1 MFDSLGQFGAAFWGF
16 MSPGVLFT
24 VLWAT
29 FLGIVIGALPGLTA
43 TMGVALMTTLTF
55 TMPHTQAILVLVCI
69 YVGAIYGGSRSAI
82 LLNIPGTPASA
93 CSTLDGY
100 PAGAPGP
107 GRAAPWAS
115 PPRARGSARCL
126 ARCAWPRFTPVLSEM
141 ALKFQSFEFFWIA
154 LFGIVIAG
162 TLAGGDAL
170 KGYLAGFLGLWIAT
184 IGQEPY
190 YNYQRF
196 AFGSTDLA
204 GGIGLLPALVGAFG
218 VAEVLQAMRGP
229 AVKAISST
237 IDSVIPRIADVLQH
251 WRTILRSGA
260 IGTFIGIL
268 PGLGEDTAAWSSY
281 AAARRASKEKEKY
294 GKGSI
299 EGLMSA
305 ETGESACVPGAIIP
319 VLTLAVPGSAPA
331 AVLMAAMMIHDLN
344 PGPNLML
351 QTPEFFYQIVA
362 MLVIADMSKLLF
374 GLDAGAAAAVDP
386 ARAARAADAGRVR
399 AVRGRR
405 LRHHLARVRHLRHA
419 VLRLRRLRPAR
430 AQVPDGADDPGAGA
444 GRSAGEEPDARA
456 GAVGRQRRPV
466 LHAARVRGP
475 LRHHHPVDPVV
486 DPGRQPVGCATRSP
500 PGGASIGGKRRWR
513 LTGLGPISQDG

>member
-1 MFDSLGQFGAAFWGF
+1 
-16 MSPGVLFT
+16 
-24 VLWAT
+24 
-29 FLGIVIGALPGLTA
+29 
-43 TMGVALMTTLTF
+43 
-55 TMPHTQAILVLVCI
+55 
-69 YVGAIYGGSRSAI
+69 
-82 LLNIPGTPASA
+82 
-93 CSTLDGY
+93 
-100 PAGAPGP
+100 
-107 GRAAPWAS
+107 
-115 PPRARGSARCL
+115 
-126 ARCAWPRFTPVLSEM
+126 M

-162 TLAGGDAL
+162 TLAGGDPL

-184 IGQEPY
+184 IGQEPH

-229 AVKAISST
+229 AVKAVSSK
-237 IDSVIPRIADVLQH
+237 IDSVLPRIRDVFRH

-281 AAARRASKEKEKY
+281 AAARRASKEPEKY
-294 GKGSI
+294 GKGSV

-331 AVLMAAMMIHDLN
+331 AVLMAAMLIHDLN

-374 GLDAGAAAAVDP
+374 GLTLVRPLLWILLVPRERLMPVVFVLCVVGAYSITSRVFDIYVMLFFGCIGFILRELKFPMAPMILGLVLGDLLEKNLTRGLVLSGGSVVPFFTRP
-386 ARAARAADAGRVR
+386 AC
-399 AVRGRR
+399 
-405 LRHHLARVRHLRHA
+405 A
-419 VLRLRRLRPAR
+419 VLSAITILSVLWSIPAVNRGMRNLFRR
-430 AQVPDGADDPGAGA
+430 
-444 GRSAGEEPDARA
+444 
-456 GAVGRQRRPV
+456 RRV
-466 LHAARVRGP
+466 A
-475 LRHHHPVDPVV
+475 
-486 DPGRQPVGCATRSP
+486 
-500 PGGASIGGKRRWR
+500 
-513 LTGLGPISQDG
+513 

>member
-1 MFDSLGQFGAAFWGF
+1 MFDSLGQFGTAFWGF

-93 CSTLDGY
+93 CSTLDGF
-100 PAGAPGP
+100 PLARQGLA
-107 GRAAPWAS
+107 GRAMGIS
-115 PPRARGSARCL
+115 TSGSWLGTLFGTLCVATL
-126 ARCAWPRFTPVLSEM
+126 TPVLSEM
-141 ALKFQSFEFFWIA
+141 ALRFQSFEFFWIA

-162 TLAGGDAL
+162 TLAGGDPL
-170 KGYLAGFLGLWIAT
+170 KGYLAGFLGLWVAT

-190 YNYQRF
+190 YNHQRF

-218 VAEVLQAMRGP
+218 VAEVLQAMRAP
-229 AVKAISST
+229 AVKAVSST
-237 IDSVIPRIADVLQH
+237 IDSVIPRIADVLRH
-251 WRTILRSGA
+251 WKTILRSGT

-294 GKGSI
+294 GKGSV
-299 EGLMSA
+299 EGLMAA

-331 AVLMAAMMIHDLN
+331 AVLMAAMLIHDLN

-374 GLDAGAAAAVDP
+374 GLTLVRPLLWILLVPRERLMPVVFVLCVVGAYAITSRVFDIYVMLFFGLVGFVLRELKFPMAPMILGLVLGDLLEKNLTRGLVLSGGSIVPFFTRPVCAILSAITILSILWSIPAVSESVRVLFRRKPAGA
-386 ARAARAADAGRVR
+386 
-399 AVRGRR
+399 
-405 LRHHLARVRHLRHA
+405 
-419 VLRLRRLRPAR
+419 
-430 AQVPDGADDPGAGA
+430 
-444 GRSAGEEPDARA
+444 
-456 GAVGRQRRPV
+456 
-466 LHAARVRGP
+466 
-475 LRHHHPVDPVV
+475 
-486 DPGRQPVGCATRSP
+486 
-500 PGGASIGGKRRWR
+500 
-513 LTGLGPISQDG
+513 

>member
-1 MFDSLGQFGAAFWGF
+1 MLDSLASFGSAFAGF

-55 TMPHTQAILVLVCI
+55 SMPHTQAILVLVCV

-93 CSTLDGY
+93 CSTLDGF
-100 PAGAPGP
+100 PLARRGEA
-107 GRAAPWAS
+107 GRAMGIS
-115 PPRARGSARCL
+115 TSGSWLGTLFGTLCVA
-126 ARCAWPRFTPVLSEM
+126 AFTPVLSEIS
-141 ALKFQSFEFFWIA
+141 LKFQSFEFFWIA

-162 TLAGGDAL
+162 TLAGGDPL

-229 AVKAISST
+229 AVEAVSSK
-237 IDSVIPRIADVLQH
+237 IDSVIPRIGDVLQH
-251 WRTILRSGA
+251 WRTIFRSGA

-281 AAARRASKEKEKY
+281 AAARRASKEPEKY
-294 GKGSI
+294 GKGSV

-331 AVLMAAMMIHDLN
+331 AVLMAAMLIHDLN

-362 MLVIADMSKLLF
+362 MLVIADMSKLVF
-374 GLDAGAAAAVDP
+374 GLTLVRPLLWILLVPRERLMPVVFVLCVVGAYAITSRVFDIYVMLFFGFLGFILRELKFPMAPMILGLVLGELLEKNLTRGLVLSGGSIVPFFTRPVCAVLSAITILSILWSIP
-386 ARAARAADAGRVR
+386 AVNG
-399 AVRGRR
+399 AVRGLFRR
-405 LRHHLARVRHLRHA
+405 S
-419 VLRLRRLRPAR
+419 R
-430 AQVPDGADDPGAGA
+430 AA
-444 GRSAGEEPDARA
+444 
-456 GAVGRQRRPV
+456 
-466 LHAARVRGP
+466 
-475 LRHHHPVDPVV
+475 
-486 DPGRQPVGCATRSP
+486 
-500 PGGASIGGKRRWR
+500 
-513 LTGLGPISQDG
+513 